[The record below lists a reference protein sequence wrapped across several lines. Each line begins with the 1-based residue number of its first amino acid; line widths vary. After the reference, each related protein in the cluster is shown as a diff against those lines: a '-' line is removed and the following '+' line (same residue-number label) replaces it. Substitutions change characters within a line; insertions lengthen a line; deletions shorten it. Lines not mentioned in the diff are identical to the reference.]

1 MRKTI
6 VVLILLV
13 AGCGELYSQPKRNG
27 SVPSRE
33 KRGYDRRVVI
43 DTSRVRVLYALNAGD
58 IKDEDTYIDLGKLEI
73 GKRVRKYSSEF
84 LAVSDRKVIE
94 WKKETGHQG
103 NVPKNFYMG
112 GPKKYIDRWSELV
125 FSDYIICNNKL
136 TEYACM
142 PLWAEKDN
150 GRYTEEWPLMKWT
163 LSDETQTILGHSC
176 QKAMCR
182 FRGRDF
188 VAWFASDV
196 PVKGGPWKFGGLP
209 GCILKVYDTG
219 KLYVWEAVAIE
230 QGNYPITRYPDKLY
244 PEVSRQRIYKLQ
256 IRYNEDYR
264 NAIGWVSLD
273 GRTVPKAKFESLE
286 RE

>member
-6 VVLILLV
+6 VVLVLLV
-13 AGCGELYSQPKRNG
+13 VMCGGLYSQPKRNG
-27 SVPSRE
+27 NVPTRE
-33 KRGYDRRVVI
+33 KRGYDRRNVI
-43 DTSRVRVLYALNAGD
+43 DTAHVRVLYALNAGD

-94 WKKETGHQG
+94 WKKKTGHQG

-112 GPKKYIDRWSELV
+112 GQKKYIDRWSELV

-163 LSDETQTILGHSC
+163 LSDETRTILGHSC

-230 QGNYPITRYPDKLY
+230 RGNYLITQYPNKSY
-244 PEVSRQRIYKLQ
+244 PEVGRKRIYKLQ

-264 NAIGWVSLD
+264 NAVGLVNLD
-273 GRTVPKAKFESLE
+273 GQTIPKAKFEPLE